1 VREQLILRSLGHCEG
16 ARIRRDGEIIIE
28 HAPDCSG
35 VADWDHGHA
44 AHNKSRG
51 AGGKFELD
59 NLRWVTA
66 ACHRWE
72 HSGGKVIPSKRAEAK
87 RPAPEPTVLPWM
99 DDIDT
104 WVAHRVDDD
113 VVAFKVTPKQIGN
126 WIREYVKAHA
136 PAPVD
141 KRRETILD
149 VLVGYNCILAAQE
162 RDGYKQVTDAI
173 IAALDAAEGK
183 KETKC

>member
-1 VREQLILRSLGHCEG
+1 MIPRTPIARKKRPNRKRYAPRRNRESPEETLQVREQLILRSLGHCEG
-16 ARIRRDGEIIIE
+16 ARIRRGKEIIIE

-72 HSGGKVIPSKRAEAK
+72 HSGGKV
-87 RPAPEPTVLPWM
+87 
-99 DDIDT
+99 
-104 WVAHRVDDD
+104 VAR
-113 VVAFKVTPKQIGN
+113 K
-126 WIREYVKAHA
+126 
-136 PAPVD
+136 
-141 KRRETILD
+141 
-149 VLVGYNCILAAQE
+149 
-162 RDGYKQVTDAI
+162 DG
-173 IAALDAAEGK
+173 
-183 KETKC
+183 